1 MKSVSETKNPGVS
14 PGFSDHFKKRPFSNL
29 LQTDGLLTTS
39 VLRDVEIQRPVWN
52 TRGVQKS
59 ARSTRALRGT
69 TAAFFATFVSLISHV
84 LAGGDVPGIL
94 NIALPLALSFLVCM
108 LLSGRQFTLARLAGM
123 VGFSQLLFHLMFSM
137 GAGHSAASTASGQG
151 LHAHHGMDMPLD
163 VTASADAATMSHV
176 DTTML
181 LAHLMAGLATVLV
194 LHRSEQMLIAAASI
208 VDLLTWKLLW
218 RLVTFAYQLIHPQPT
233 PTAPR
238 EIPTYTICV
247 YATSVIRRGP
257 PALITV

>member
-1 MKSVSETKNPGVS
+1 MPG
-14 PGFSDHFKKRPFSNL
+14 KTARKRSFPVL
-29 LQTDGLLTTS
+29 LQTDELTATS
-39 VLRDVEIQRPVWN
+39 VLQDVEIQRPVWN
-52 TRGVQKS
+52 TKCVQKS

-69 TAAFFATFVSLISHV
+69 AAAFFATFVSLCSHV

-94 NIALPLALSFLVCM
+94 NVALPLALSLLVCM
-108 LLSGRQFTLARLAGM
+108 LLSGRQFTLWRLAGM
-123 VGFSQLLFHLMFSM
+123 VGFSQLLFHLLFSM
-137 GAGHSAASTASGQG
+137 GAGHSASSTTGGQDM
-151 LHAHHGMDMPLD
+151 HAHHGIAMPFD
-163 VTASADAATMSHV
+163 AAASADAATMSHG

-181 LAHLMAGLATVLV
+181 LAHLMAGLATVLI
-194 LHRSEQMLIAAASI
+194 LHRSEQMLIAAANI

-247 YATSVIRRGP
+247 YSTSVIRRGP
-257 PALITV
+257 PALTTV